1 MTDHNLWDQVKAV
14 APQAAS
20 LGIVTA
26 GAVIASAIS
35 YQHEYELARHNG
47 QAAWVSG
54 LLPFSVDGM
63 IFVAGVALAWAAT
76 TGIKGWKRLWQPRL
90 VLVVGVAAT
99 IAANMFSDLRF
110 WWLGPAVAASS
121 GVALILMSAVAFWLL
136 GEQRHLARGDQG
148 EPDPGHVC
156 PPPPAPPVSLA

>member
-1 MTDHNLWDQVKAV
+1 MTDHNLWDQAKTV

-26 GAVIASAIS
+26 GAVIASGIS

-63 IFVAGVALAWAAT
+63 IFVAGVALAWAAAN
-76 TGIKGWKRLWQPRL
+76 GIKGSRRTCSRICGSGGSGLRSPRRR
-90 VLVVGVAAT
+90 VW
-99 IAANMFSDLRF
+99 R
-110 WWLGPAVAASS
+110 
-121 GVALILMSAVAFWLL
+121 
-136 GEQRHLARGDQG
+136 
-148 EPDPGHVC
+148 
-156 PPPPAPPVSLA
+156 